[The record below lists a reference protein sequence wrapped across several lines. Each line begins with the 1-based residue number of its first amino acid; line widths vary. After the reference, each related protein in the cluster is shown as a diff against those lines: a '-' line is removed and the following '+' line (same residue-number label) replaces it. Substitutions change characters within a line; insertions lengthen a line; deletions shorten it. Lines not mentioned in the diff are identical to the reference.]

1 MDKEIKKILK
11 KIESNG
17 YEAYIVGGFVRDFL
31 LHKPTTDVDICTN
44 ALPKDILRIF
54 DIKKENPMYGSIKL
68 TTKKYNYDI
77 TTYRKEEN
85 YKNRKPETITYVNN
99 LIDDIKRR
107 DFTINA
113 LCMNSDGTIIDLL
126 GGREDVNNKIIRVIG
141 DTKSKLTEDPLR
153 ILRAIRFSIILDFK
167 LDNEIEDFIANNKN
181 IISSLSYT
189 RKKEELE
196 KILVSKKAEEGLK
209 YLKNRHFCELLGIKY
224 DKIVPIKDLLGMWA
238 QIDFSSNYQFTKA
251 NLKVIND
258 IRKIVDQKVINNETL
273 FNYELYTVLVSAEIL
288 GITNKEV
295 GKINNSLKI
304 HSKNDLKIRQE
315 DIIKILNIAPSNRV
329 RVIYNDVLL
338 KVINNVLPN
347 NYRKLKEY
355 IIKNWSD

>member
-17 YEAYIVGGFVRDFL
+17 YEAYIVGGYVRDYI
-31 LHKPTTDVDICTN
+31 LHIPTTDVDICTN

-54 DIKKENPMYGSIKL
+54 DIKKENGSYGSIKI

-126 GGREDVNNKIIRVIG
+126 GGIDDIKNRVIKVIG
-141 DTKSKLTEDPLR
+141 DTNVKLLEDPLR
-153 ILRAIRFSIILDFK
+153 ILRAIRFSILLDFE
-167 LDNEIEDFIANNKN
+167 LDKEIKNFIFSNKS
-181 IISSLSYT
+181 IIRTLSYT

-209 YLKNRHFCELLGIKY
+209 FLKNNHFTDELEIKY
-224 DKIVPIKDLLGMWA
+224 DRIVPIKDLLGMWA
-238 QIDFSSNYQFTKA
+238 QIDFSDKYPFTRA
-251 NLKVIND
+251 NLKVISD
-258 IRKIVDQKVINNETL
+258 IRTIINNKVINNEVL

-288 GITNKEV
+288 GITKKEV
-295 GKINNSLKI
+295 YKINNSLKI
-304 HSKNDLKIRQE
+304 HSRNDLKVRQE
-315 DIIKILNIAPSNRV
+315 DIIKILNIEPSCRV
-329 RVIYNDVLL
+329 KVIYNDVLL

-347 NYRKLKEY
+347 NYKKIKDY
-355 IIKNWSD
+355 ILMNWSD

>member
-113 LCMNSDGTIIDLL
+113 ICMNSDGTIIDLL
-126 GGREDVNNKIIRVIG
+126 GGREDINNKIIRVIG

-167 LDNEIEDFIANNKN
+167 LDNEIEDFIANNKD

-209 YLKNRHFCELLGIKY
+209 YLKNHHFCELLGIKY

-238 QIDFSSNYQFTKA
+238 QIDFSNNYQFTKA

-258 IRKIVDQKVINNETL
+258 IRKIVNQKVINNETL

-288 GITNKEV
+288 GITKKEV
-295 GKINNSLKI
+295 CKINNSLKI

>member
-17 YEAYIVGGFVRDFL
+17 YEAYIVGGYVRDYI
-31 LHKPTTDVDICTN
+31 LHIPTTDVDICTN
-44 ALPKDILRIF
+44 ALPKDIMRIF
-54 DIKKENPMYGSIKL
+54 DIKKENSSYGSIKI
-68 TTKKYNYDI
+68 TTKKFNYDI

-126 GGREDVNNKIIRVIG
+126 NGTNDLNNKIIRTIG
-141 DTKSKLTEDPLR
+141 DTDTKLAEDPLR
-153 ILRAIRFSIILDFK
+153 ILRAIRFSVILDFQ
-167 LDNEIEDFIANNKN
+167 LDKNIKDFILNNKSV
-181 IISSLSYT
+181 IRTLSYT

-209 YLKNRHFCELLGIKY
+209 YLKCNHICDELEIKY

-238 QIDFSSNYQFTKA
+238 QIEFSDNYPFTKA
-251 NLKVIND
+251 NLKVISD
-258 IRKIVDQKVINNETL
+258 IRTIINQKVINNETL
-273 FNYELYTVLVSAEIL
+273 FNYELYTVLVSAEII
-288 GITNKEV
+288 GVTKKEV
-295 GKINNSLKI
+295 YKINNSLKI
-304 HSKNDLKIRQE
+304 HSRSDLKIRQD
-315 DIIKILNIAPSNRV
+315 DIIKILNIEPSSRV
-329 RVIYNDVLL
+329 KVIYNDILL
-338 KVINNVLPN
+338 KVVNNILPN
-347 NYRKLKEY
+347 NYKKIKDY
-355 IIKNWSD
+355 ILKNWSD